1 MKDLKPLHCSSLWS
15 WREISLPVPVWPEE
29 VPNTKDGWWQADGKT
44 VFTPTSFK
52 TLRVEWRDGLQLSG
66 TAQQHALGVQLHV
79 LCLWIGHQRGTNSR
93 SEESKGRA
101 ASFLTANH
109 YKGLWRYISRKEQ
122 PDKQMGA
129 EESAWGVSSLI
140 VVMLPNAPRDDIPM
154 LFAEKENHEEEEKR
168 RAQVTQT
175 QDNPLRELL
184 DVCTTAS

>member
-1 MKDLKPLHCSSLWS
+1 M
-15 WREISLPVPVWPEE
+15 
-29 VPNTKDGWWQADGKT
+29 
-44 VFTPTSFK
+44 
-52 TLRVEWRDGLQLSG
+52 
-66 TAQQHALGVQLHV
+66 
-79 LCLWIGHQRGTNSR
+79 
-93 SEESKGRA
+93 
-101 ASFLTANH
+101 TANH

-154 LFAEKENHEEEEKR
+154 LFAEKENREEEEKR